1 MNDYFQRSLL
11 IIFAIPVVLFFVQVC
26 TAVPVV
32 SISISSNI
40 SSMVLAPGSIN
51 QNTLV
56 HLNVTSDNATWT
68 VSVKDAS
75 DNSKPSSYAGHMV
88 EWDANTSAYVA
99 NPAVLGANMT
109 VTGANVTGSIGSSA
123 RLSSAD
129 QIIETG
135 SAAVTSLD
143 VPLTFSQEVTYT
155 DPHLTVSN
163 HVYRIVITF
172 TGAAV

>member
-26 TAVPVV
+26 TAGPVV
-32 SISISSNI
+32 SISISGNI

-51 QNTLV
+51 QNTSV

-68 VSVKDAS
+68 VSVRDAS
-75 DNSKPSSYAGHMV
+75 DNSKPLSYAGHMV
-88 EWDANTSAYVA
+88 EWDANTSSYVA

-123 RLSSAD
+123 RLSSVN

-135 SAAVTSLD
+135 TAAVTSLD
-143 VPLTFSQEVTYT
+143 VPITFRQEVTYT
-155 DPHLTVSN
+155 DPHLAVPN
-163 HVYRIVITF
+163 HVYRIVVTF